1 MDYLRVLWMLFV
13 AVCVMS
19 MLNLLMDIA
28 TSLRAMQRREYTNG
42 LGMALDRITQAIE
55 KSTQAFLNAR
65 NP

>member
-1 MDYLRVLWMLFV
+1 MDYVRVLWMLFV

-19 MLNLLMDIA
+19 MLNLLTDIA
-28 TSLRAMQRREYTNG
+28 TSLRAMQRREFTNG

>member
-1 MDYLRVLWMLFV
+1 MLFV

>member
-28 TSLRAMQRREYTNG
+28 TSLRAMQRREFTNG
-42 LGMALDRITQAIE
+42 LGMALDRIAQAIE

-65 NP
+65 RP

>member
-28 TSLRAMQRREYTNG
+28 TSLRAMQRREFTNG